1 MPRSD
6 KTEFR
11 NRMKRERAALSLS
24 ARAAQNRAITKR
36 VLAESAY
43 QNAQEVFCY
52 CSTGDEIDTY
62 TILRDVLMRGKT
74 LCLPRTYGHGMM
86 QAHAVSGFAQ
96 LRPGKYGILEPDDN
110 CPIVPPQELDL
121 CIVPCLAA
129 DEAGNRLGYGG
140 GYYDRYLP
148 QTSAARMLL
157 CAQARLFRKIPIGE
171 HDASCDILITESQV
185 IYPHEK

>member
-1 MPRSD
+1 M
-6 KTEFR
+6 
-11 NRMKRERAALSLS
+11 MK
-24 ARAAQNRAITKR
+24 
-36 VLAESAY
+36 
-43 QNAQEVFCY
+43 
-52 CSTGDEIDTY
+52 
-62 TILRDVLMRGKT
+62 
-74 LCLPRTYGHGMM
+74 
-86 QAHAVSGFAQ
+86 AHAVSGFAQ

-110 CPIVPPQELDL
+110 CPVVPPQELDL